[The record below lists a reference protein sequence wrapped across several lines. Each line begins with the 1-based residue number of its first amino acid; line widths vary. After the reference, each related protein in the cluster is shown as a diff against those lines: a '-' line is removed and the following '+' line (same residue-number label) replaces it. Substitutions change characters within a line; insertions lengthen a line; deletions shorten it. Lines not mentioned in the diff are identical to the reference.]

1 MQAVEKITLANNW
14 VTGIFLFL
22 FLSIVLLKLLDS
34 KRLKESF
41 FTFFN
46 LSFLEDED
54 TEPTNFFDPFQ
65 IVIFFF
71 SVVVLSLLTHK
82 AIVFKI
88 VNFQNTF
95 STFLQV
101 FIALL
106 TFFLAKRVLEYV
118 LSLLFLIKKGI
129 HFFLVSKYNYLYSL
143 SFLTYIALILN
154 EYAIINEL
162 YIFYFTGFLFITRFI
177 FFAIRNKKLIFNK
190 LFYFILYICTFE
202 IAPLFVLSK
211 LMF

>member
-14 VTGIFLFL
+14 ITGIFLFL

-54 TEPTNFFDPFQ
+54 AEPTNFFDPFQ

-71 SVVVLSLLTHK
+71 SVVVLSLITHQV
-82 AIVFKI
+82 IVFKI

-106 TFFLAKRVLEYV
+106 IYFSAKRILEYF
-118 LSLLFLIKKGI
+118 LSLLFMIKKGI
-129 HFFLVSKYNYLYSL
+129 HFFIILKYNYLYSL

-154 EYAIINEL
+154 EYATINEL

-177 FFAIRNKKLIFNK
+177 FFVIRNKKLIFNK
-190 LFYFILYICTFE
+190 LFYFILYICAFE

>member
-1 MQAVEKITLANNW
+1 MQAVEKITLANSW
-14 VTGIFLFL
+14 ITGIFLFL
-22 FLSIVLLKLLDS
+22 FLSIVLLKLIDS

-54 TEPTNFFDPFQ
+54 IEPTNFFDPFQ
-65 IVIFFF
+65 IIIFFF
-71 SVVVLSLLTHK
+71 SVVVLSLLTHR

-95 STFLQV
+95 ATFLEI

-106 TFFLAKRVLEYV
+106 TYFLAKRVLEYF

-154 EYAIINEL
+154 EYAAINEL
-162 YIFYFTGFLFITRFI
+162 YLFYFTGFLFIIRFI
-177 FFAIRNKKLIFNK
+177 FFSIRNKKLIFNK
-190 LFYFILYICTFE
+190 LFYFILYICAFE

>member
-1 MQAVEKITLANNW
+1 M
-14 VTGIFLFL
+14 FL

-54 TEPTNFFDPFQ
+54 AEPNNFFDPFQ
-65 IVIFFF
+65 IVIFLF
-71 SVVVLSLLTHK
+71 SIVTLSLLIHK
-82 AIVFKI
+82 AIVFKA
-88 VNFQNTF
+88 VNFENSF
-95 STFLQV
+95 ATFLQV
-101 FIALL
+101 FIAL
-106 TFFLAKRVLEYV
+106 FIYFLSKRILEYL

-129 HFFLVSKYNYLYSL
+129 HFFILSKYNYFYSL

-154 EYAIINEL
+154 EYAAINEV
-162 YIFYFTGFLFITRFI
+162 YIFYFTGFLFITRYI
-177 FFAIRNKKLIFNK
+177 FFMIRNKKLIFNK
-190 LFYFILYICTFE
+190 LFYFILYICAFE

>member
-1 MQAVEKITLANNW
+1 LQAVEKITLANNW
-14 VTGIFLFL
+14 ITGIFLFL
-22 FLSIVLLKLLDS
+22 FVSIVVLKLLDS

-41 FTFFN
+41 FAFFN
-46 LSFLEDED
+46 LSFLEDD
-54 TEPTNFFDPFQ
+54 ATEPTSFFDPFQ

-71 SVVVLSLLTHK
+71 SVVVLSLITHK
-82 AIVFKI
+82 LILFKI

-95 STFLQV
+95 ATFLQV

-106 TFFLAKRVLEYV
+106 TYFLAKRILEYF

-129 HFFLVSKYNYLYSL
+129 HFFLISKYNYLYSL

-154 EYAIINEL
+154 QYALINEL

-177 FFAIRNKKLIFNK
+177 FFSIRNKKLIFSK
-190 LFYFILYICTFE
+190 LFYFILYICAFE

>member
-1 MQAVEKITLANNW
+1 MQAVEKITLANSW
-14 VTGIFLFL
+14 ITGIFLFL
-22 FLSIVLLKLLDS
+22 FLSIVLLKLIDS

-54 TEPTNFFDPFQ
+54 IEPTNFFDPFQ
-65 IVIFFF
+65 IIIFFF
-71 SVVVLSLLTHK
+71 SVLVLSLLTHK

-95 STFLQV
+95 ATFLEI

-106 TFFLAKRVLEYV
+106 TYFLAKRVLEYF

-154 EYAIINEL
+154 EYAAINEL
-162 YIFYFTGFLFITRFI
+162 YLFYFTGFLFIIRFI

-190 LFYFILYICTFE
+190 LFYFILYICAFE

>member
-1 MQAVEKITLANNW
+1 MQAVEKITLANSW
-14 VTGIFLFL
+14 ITGIFLFL
-22 FLSIVLLKLLDS
+22 FLSIVLLKLIDS

-54 TEPTNFFDPFQ
+54 TEPTNFIDPFQ
-65 IVIFFF
+65 ILIFLF

-88 VNFQNTF
+88 ANFQNTF

-106 TFFLAKRVLEYV
+106 AYFLTKKILEYF

-154 EYAIINEL
+154 EYAIINER

-177 FFAIRNKKLIFNK
+177 FFVIRNKKLIFNK
-190 LFYFILYICTFE
+190 LFYFILYICAFE

>member
-1 MQAVEKITLANNW
+1 M
-14 VTGIFLFL
+14 FLFL
-22 FLSIVLLKLLDS
+22 CIVVLKILDS

-41 FTFFN
+41 FAFFN

-54 TEPTNFFDPFQ
+54 TEPSNFFDTFQ

-71 SVVVLSLLTHK
+71 SVVVLALIIHKFLL
-82 AIVFKI
+82 FKI

-95 STFLQV
+95 SLFLQI

-106 TFFLAKRVLEYV
+106 VYFLAKRILEYL

-129 HFFLVSKYNYLYSL
+129 HFFLVTKNNYLYSL
-143 SFLTYIALILN
+143 SYLTYIALILN
-154 EYAIINEL
+154 EYTAINEL
-162 YIFYFTGFLFITRFI
+162 YIFYFTGFLFTLRFI
-177 FFAIRNKKLIFNK
+177 LFSLRNKKLIFNQ
-190 LFYFILYICTFE
+190 LFYFILYICAFE

>member
-1 MQAVEKITLANNW
+1 LQAVEKIILANNW
-14 VTGIFLFL
+14 ITGVFMFLFL
-22 FLSIVLLKLLDS
+22 CIVVLKILDS

-41 FTFFN
+41 FAFFN

-54 TEPTNFFDPFQ
+54 TEPSNFFDTFQ

-71 SVVVLSLLTHK
+71 SVVVLALIIHKFLL
-82 AIVFKI
+82 FKI

-95 STFLQV
+95 SLFLQI

-106 TFFLAKRVLEYV
+106 VYFLAKRILEYL

-129 HFFLVSKYNYLYSL
+129 HFFLVTKNNYLYSL
-143 SFLTYIALILN
+143 SYLTYIALILN
-154 EYAIINEL
+154 EYTAINEL
-162 YIFYFTGFLFITRFI
+162 YIFYFTGFLFTLRFI
-177 FFAIRNKKLIFNK
+177 LFSLRNKKLIFNQ
-190 LFYFILYICTFE
+190 LFYFILYICAFE

>member
-1 MQAVEKITLANNW
+1 LQAIEKITLANSW
-14 VTGIFLFL
+14 ITGIFLFL

-54 TEPTNFFDPFQ
+54 IEPTNFFDPFQ

-82 AIVFKI
+82 AILFKI

-95 STFLQV
+95 STFLEV
-101 FIALL
+101 FIAL
-106 TFFLAKRVLEYV
+106 FIYFLAKRILEYF

-129 HFFLVSKYNYLYSL
+129 HFFLTSKYNYLYSL

-154 EYAIINEL
+154 EYATINEL
-162 YIFYFTGFLFITRFI
+162 YIFYFIGFLFIIRFI

-190 LFYFILYICTFE
+190 LFYFILYICAFE